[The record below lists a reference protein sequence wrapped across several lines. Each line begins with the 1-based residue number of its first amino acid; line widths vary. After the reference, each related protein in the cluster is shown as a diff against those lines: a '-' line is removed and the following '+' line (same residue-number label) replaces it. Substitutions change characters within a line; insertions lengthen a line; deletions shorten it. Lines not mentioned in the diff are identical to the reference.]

1 MPTEIRR
8 LVFSNAELVDALRA
22 YSETS
27 NEKLPDGKV
36 RKCTVVD
43 DKKTAVTLE
52 IENRF
57 TQEVYQVNLRHEFVG
72 AALLGFCFNT
82 GIPVPRDSEKSLQV
96 SGDNIAL
103 TIVRKAGSRALV
115 EIVKSDPLNPG
126 KDTSKTPASPETP
139 HSSETPESS
148 EPTETPQT

>member
-8 LVFSNAELVDALRA
+8 LVFSNDELVEALRA
-22 YSETS
+22 YSESS
-27 NEKLPDGKV
+27 NEKIPEGKV
-36 RKCTVVD
+36 RTCTVVD
-43 DKKTAVTLE
+43 DRKTAVTLE

-72 AALLGFCFNT
+72 AALLGFCFDS

-103 TIVRKAGSRALV
+103 TIVRKAGSRPLV
-115 EIVKSDPLNPG
+115 EIVKSGPP
-126 KDTSKTPASPETP
+126 KPE
-139 HSSETPESS
+139 ESA
-148 EPTETPQT
+148 TPQT

>member
-8 LVFSNAELVDALRA
+8 LVFSNDELIEALHA
-22 YSETS
+22 YSKTS
-27 NEKLPDGKV
+27 NEKIPDGKV
-36 RKCTVVD
+36 RTCTVVD
-43 DKKTAVTLE
+43 DRKTAVTLE

-72 AALLGFCFNT
+72 AALLGFCFDT

-103 TIVRKAGSRALV
+103 TIVRKAGSRPLV
-115 EIVKSDPLNPG
+115 EIVKSGPLKPEEN
-126 KDTSKTPASPETP
+126 DSKTPDAPEAPET
-139 HSSETPESS
+139 
-148 EPTETPQT
+148 

>member
-8 LVFSNAELVDALRA
+8 LVFSNDELVEALQA

-27 NEKLPDGKV
+27 NEKIPEGKV
-36 RKCTVVD
+36 RTCTVVD
-43 DKKTAVTLE
+43 DRKTAVTLE

-72 AALLGFCFNT
+72 AALLGFCFDT

-103 TIVRKAGSRALV
+103 AIVRKAGSRPLV
-115 EIVKSDPLNPG
+115 EIVKSGPLKPEQDDSEPP
-126 KDTSKTPASPETP
+126 DTPETP
-139 HSSETPESS
+139 
-148 EPTETPQT
+148 QA